1 MTFAEHFANMW
12 WAYVVIFVM
21 ICLSAYFSASEIAF
35 NSANKMRLR
44 KASEAGS
51 RTAKMAYDICNKFTT
66 SLSAILIGNNLA
78 NIAISTC
85 TTLIVMNLFSNNVA
99 LASTIATILVTV
111 VILIFGEIVPKILA
125 KQNADTVSRV
135 IAIPTRILTVLFSPF
150 VFIVMAILFVL
161 RKIWGCDHK
170 EDEPTVTEDELV
182 SIIDTVEEE
191 GVIDEGQGEL
201 LQSTLD
207 FSDTTIEKIMTPR
220 IDLTAIDINDDEEKI
235 NSLLSDMTQFSRL
248 PVYKDSI
255 DNIVGVLS
263 LTRYYKATLDE
274 EKPDIRSMLLKPCK
288 LHKTMKL
295 PAALAKLREAKMH
308 LAVVIDEYGGTLGIV
323 TMEDIL
329 EELVGDIWDD
339 TDVIIT
345 ECISTG
351 ENTYEVIGDM
361 SIDDFFEEID
371 FVKPEDFTCEYITM
385 GGWAIEMLE
394 ADPHVGDS
402 FRYENIFVIVAQMDE
417 ERVTKLTVW
426 VEAKPDAGGE
436 LD

>member
-1 MTFAEHFANMW
+1 MSFAEHFAHMW

-44 KASEAGS
+44 KASEAGC
-51 RTAKMAYDICNKFTT
+51 RTAGMAYDICNKFTT

-99 LASTIATILVTV
+99 LASAIATVLVTV

-125 KQNADTVSRV
+125 KQNADAVARV
-135 IAIPTRILTVLFSPF
+135 IAIPTRILTVIFSPF
-150 VFIVMAILFVL
+150 VFIVMALLFVL
-161 RKIWGCDHK
+161 RKIWGSDRK
-170 EDEPTVTEDELV
+170 NDEPTVTEDELV

-248 PVYKDSI
+248 PVYQDSI

-371 FVKPEDFTCEYITM
+371 FVKPEDFSCEYITM
-385 GGWAIEMLE
+385 GGWAIQMLE

-426 VEAKPDAGGE
+426 VEAKIGEEKE